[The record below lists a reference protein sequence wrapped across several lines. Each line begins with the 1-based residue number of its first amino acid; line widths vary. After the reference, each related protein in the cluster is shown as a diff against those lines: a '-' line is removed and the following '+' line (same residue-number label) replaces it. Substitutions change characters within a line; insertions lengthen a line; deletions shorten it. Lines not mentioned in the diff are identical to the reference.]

1 MIRPCRYAPELKE
14 ILSKAGL
21 AYRRHDDSCFR
32 GLMEKAAAL
41 APERLD
47 IPFAL
52 ANHHI
57 QTGSPELALAILKR
71 LSRALPDDSDILF
84 HLAHWSRF
92 AKDDTEASAAEWRL
106 AELNPEKAGAL
117 SRIRRTVEAWL
128 ARPLSAALPRPSPPG
143 TRTAIVV
150 FGYRLKADGSPHPF
164 LLSRLEKALEVAG
177 LFPEAPIV
185 ASGGVP
191 VAGRVEAVEM
201 QRWLVEHGVPPDRIL
216 EEGYARDLA
225 ENVVYSRQILVQLG
239 VEDILCVVPADAARR
254 AGACME
260 TIGWNAGRPWRRV
273 QTAISSEPAFGFA
286 DNGRDRLKLFRDV
299 LRVYGMPMMRIYP
312 ELAER

>member
-14 ILSKAGL
+14 ILAKAGL
-21 AYRRHDDSCFR
+21 AYRRRDDSCFR

-57 QTGSPELALAILKR
+57 QTGSPEVALAIHKR

-84 HLAHWSRF
+84 QLAHWSRF
-92 AKDDTEASAAEWRL
+92 AKDDAGAEAAERRL
-106 AELNPEKAGAL
+106 AELNPEKAAAL
-117 SRIRRTVEAWL
+117 FRIRRTVEAWL
-128 ARPLSAALPRPSPPG
+128 ARPLSAALPCPSPSG
-143 TRTAIVV
+143 ARTAIAI
-150 FGYRLKADGSPHPF
+150 FGYRLEADGSLHPF
-164 LLSRLEKALEVAG
+164 LLSRLEKALEVAER
-177 LFPEAPIV
+177 FPEAPIV

-191 VAGRVEAVEM
+191 AAGRVEAAAM
-201 QRWLVEHGVPPDRIL
+201 RRWLVEHGIADGRVL

-225 ENVVYSRQILVQLG
+225 ENVIYSRQILARLG
-239 VEDILCVVPADAARR
+239 IGDVLCVVPAVAARR

-260 TIGWNAGRPWRRV
+260 TIGWNAGSPWRRV
-273 QTAISSEPAFGFA
+273 ETAISDGPASGFA
-286 DNGRDRLKLFRDV
+286 DDGRDRLKLFRDV
-299 LRVYGMPMMRIYP
+299 LRVYGMPLMRIYP